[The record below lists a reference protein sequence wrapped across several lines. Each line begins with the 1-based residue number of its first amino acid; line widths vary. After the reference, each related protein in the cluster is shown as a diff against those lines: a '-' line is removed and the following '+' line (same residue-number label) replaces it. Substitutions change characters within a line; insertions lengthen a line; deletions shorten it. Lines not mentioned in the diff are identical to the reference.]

1 MQRCKTAVDVKRMEH
16 SMYILVRSASLVV
29 AIAAASGTVVWS
41 QARRPPQSPYLA
53 SPDNVVA
60 VRAGRMFDARAGTML
75 NNQIILIKGDR
86 IADSGPSVHIPP
98 EARVIDLS
106 GATVL
111 PGMIDG
117 HVHNAGRGDSVEMKT
132 IVMVQSAARDLD
144 AGFTTVVD
152 MDSRGGFGTVDLR
165 DAINEGLIKGPRMQ
179 VSGQSLNQRASS
191 VYPNPG
197 PGFYEGHTESKNING
212 PWLARAA
219 VREAKLHGVD
229 WIKIYTTQDFVG
241 RELNEFRPDGSLVA
255 SPSLTFEE
263 VQAIVDEAHRM
274 GLKVACHTYGGDG
287 MRSCIN
293 AGVDLSM
300 HVTELYKDD
309 ALINTV
315 VQKKLPIM
323 MTIDDLLGL
332 DTGDKRL
339 LANLGFTGD
348 KAVTRLGMAE
358 QTFRK
363 LLKAGVPLPFGSGAV
378 AGDGAFPHGHQADQF
393 AWMVKWGM
401 TPAQALQTAFMTEA
415 NVLNYNW
422 ANRVG
427 SLEKGKF
434 GDVIAVAGNPLTD
447 VSEMQRIKFVM
458 KGGVVM
464 KNDLA
469 SRSPSTAAQ

>member
-1 MQRCKTAVDVKRMEH
+1 MSSRVGLAGF
-16 SMYILVRSASLVV
+16 VV
-29 AIAAASGTVVWS
+29 AIAAASGTVVLS
-41 QARRPPQSPYLA
+41 QGPRTPPQSPYLA
-53 SPDNVVA
+53 APDNLVA
-60 VRAGRMFDARAGTML
+60 VRAGRMFDAKAGTLL
-75 NNQIILIKGDR
+75 NNQVILIKGDR
-86 IADSGPSVHIPP
+86 IIDVGPSVQIPP

-106 GATVL
+106 TATVL

-132 IVMVQSAARDLD
+132 IVMVQSAVRDLE
-144 AGFTTVVD
+144 AGFTTTVD

-165 DAINEGLIKGPRMQ
+165 DAINEGVIKGPRMQ

-191 VYPNPG
+191 PYPNPG
-197 PGFYEGHTESKNING
+197 PGFYSGHTEDKNING

-219 VREAKLHGVD
+219 VRESKLHGVD

-241 RELNEFRPDGSLVA
+241 GRELYEFKPDGSLVA

-287 MRSCIN
+287 MKSCIN

-309 ALINTV
+309 ALLNTV

-323 MTIDDLLGL
+323 ITIDDLVGL
-332 DTGDKRL
+332 DAGDKRL
-339 LANLGFTGD
+339 LGKLGFTGD
-348 KAVTRLGMAE
+348 KAVTRLAMADM
-358 QTFRK
+358 TFRK
-363 LLKAGVPLPFGSGAV
+363 LLKAGVPLVFGSGAV
-378 AGDGAFPHGHQADQF
+378 AGDGTFPHGKQADQF

-401 TPAQALQTAFMTEA
+401 TPTQALQTAFMSVA
-415 NVLNYNW
+415 GVLNYNW
-422 ANRVG
+422 ATRVG

-434 GDVIAVAGNPLTD
+434 ADVIAVSGNPLSD
-447 VSEMQRIKFVM
+447 VTEMERVKFVM
-458 KGGVVM
+458 KGGMVM
-464 KNDLA
+464 KNELPA
-469 SRSPSTAAQ
+469 RAPATAAQ

>member
-1 MQRCKTAVDVKRMEH
+1 MED
-16 SMYILVRSASLVV
+16 SMYNRVRFASLVV
-29 AIAAASGTVVWS
+29 AIAAASVPVVRS
-41 QARRPPQSPYLA
+41 QAPRPPQSPYLA
-53 SPDNVVA
+53 PPDNLVA
-60 VRAGRMFDARAGTML
+60 VRAGRMFDAKAGAMV
-75 NNQIILIKGDR
+75 NNQVILIKGDR
-86 IADSGPSVHIPP
+86 IADVGPSVQIPP

-132 IVMVQSAARDLD
+132 IVMVQSAARDLE
-144 AGFTTVVD
+144 AGFTTTVD

-165 DAINEGLIKGPRMQ
+165 EAINEGLIKGPRMQ
-179 VSGQSLNQRASS
+179 VSGQSLNQRASAP
-191 VYPNPG
+191 YPNPG
-197 PGFYEGHTESKNING
+197 PGFYSGHTEEKNING

-219 VREAKLHGVD
+219 VRESKLHGVD

-241 RELNEFRPDGSLVA
+241 GRELYEFKPDGSLVA
-255 SPSLTFEE
+255 SPSLTLEE

-293 AGVDLSM
+293 AAVDLSM

-309 ALINTV
+309 ALLNTV

-323 MTIDDLLGL
+323 MTIDDLAGL
-332 DTGDKRL
+332 DAGDKRL
-339 LANLGFTGD
+339 LAKLGFTGD

-378 AGDGAFPHGHQADQF
+378 AGDGAFPHGKQADQF

-422 ANRVG
+422 ATRVG

-447 VSEMQRIKFVM
+447 VTEMERVKFVM
-458 KGGVVM
+458 KGGVVV
-464 KNDLA
+464 KNELIPRA
-469 SRSPSTAAQ
+469 PSTASR

>member
-1 MQRCKTAVDVKRMEH
+1 LTQKKVED
-16 SMYILVRSASLVV
+16 SMCNRFRLASLVVV
-29 AIAAASGTVVWS
+29 AIAAVSGTVVWS
-41 QARRPPQSPYLA
+41 QAPRTPQSPYLA
-53 SPDNVVA
+53 TPDNLVA
-60 VRAGRMFDARAGTML
+60 VRAGRMFDAKAGTML

-86 IADSGPSVHIPP
+86 IADVGPSVQIPS
-98 EARVIDLS
+98 EAKVIDLRD
-106 GATVL
+106 ATVL

-132 IVMVQSAARDLD
+132 IVMVQSAVRDLE
-144 AGFTTVVD
+144 AGFTTTVD

-165 DAINEGLIKGPRMQ
+165 EAIDEGVIKGPRMQ

-191 VYPNPG
+191 PYPNPG
-197 PGFYEGHTESKNING
+197 PGFYSGFTEGKNING

-219 VREAKLHGVD
+219 VRESKLHGVD

-241 RELNEFRPDGSLVA
+241 GRELYEFKEDGSLVA
-255 SPSLTFEE
+255 SPSLTLEE

-309 ALINTV
+309 ALLNTV

-323 MTIDDLLGL
+323 MTIDDLAGL
-332 DTGDKRL
+332 NAGDKRL

-378 AGDGAFPHGHQADQF
+378 AGDGAFPHGKQADQF

-434 GDVIAVAGNPLTD
+434 ADVIAVAGNPLAD
-447 VSEMQRIKFVM
+447 VTEMERVKFVM

-464 KNDLA
+464 KNDLP
-469 SRSPSTAAQ
+469 SRPLSTAAR

>member
-1 MQRCKTAVDVKRMEH
+1 
-16 SMYILVRSASLVV
+16 MYNRLRLASLVV

-41 QARRPPQSPYLA
+41 QAPRRPPQSPYLA
-53 SPDNVVA
+53 APDNLVA
-60 VRAGRMFDARAGTML
+60 IRAGRMFDAKAGTML

-86 IADSGPSVHIPP
+86 ITDVGPSVQIPP

-132 IVMVQSAARDLD
+132 IVMVQSAARDLE

-152 MDSRGGFGTVDLR
+152 MDSRGGFGTVELR
-165 DAINEGLIKGPRMQ
+165 DAINEGMIKGPRMQ
-179 VSGQSLNQRASS
+179 VSGQSLNQRASAP
-191 VYPNPG
+191 YPNPG
-197 PGFYEGHTESKNING
+197 PGFYYGHPAEKNING

-219 VREAKLHGVD
+219 VRESKLHGVD

-241 RELNEFRPDGSLVA
+241 GQELNEFKPDGSLVA
-255 SPSLTFEE
+255 SPSLTLEE

-300 HVTELYKDD
+300 HVTELYRDD
-309 ALINTV
+309 ALLNTV

-323 MTIDDLLGL
+323 MTIDDLQGL
-332 DTGDKRL
+332 DAGDKRL

-348 KAVTRLGMAE
+348 KAVTRMGMAE
-358 QTFRK
+358 LTFKK

-378 AGDGAFPHGHQADQF
+378 AGDGAFPHGNQADQF

-427 SLEKGKF
+427 NLEKGKF

-447 VSEMQRIKFVM
+447 VSEMQRVRFVM

-469 SRSPSTAAQ
+469 SRQTSTAAQQ

>member
-1 MQRCKTAVDVKRMEH
+1 MED
-16 SMYILVRSASLVV
+16 SMPNRRRFASLVV
-29 AIAAASGTVVWS
+29 AMAAMLGTTVWPQPS
-41 QARRPPQSPYLA
+41 RRVQSPYLA
-53 SPDNVVA
+53 PPENLVA
-60 VRAGRMFDARAGTML
+60 VRAGRMFDAKAGTML

-86 IADSGPSVHIPP
+86 IADVGPSVQIPP
-98 EARVIDLS
+98 EAREIDLS

-132 IVMVQSAARDLD
+132 IVMVQSAERDLD
-144 AGFTTVVD
+144 AGFTTTVD

-179 VSGQSLNQRASS
+179 VSGQSLNQRASGP
-191 VYPNPG
+191 YPNPG
-197 PGFYEGHTESKNING
+197 PGFYSGHTEEKNING

-219 VREAKLHGVD
+219 VRESKLHGAD

-241 RELNEFRPDGSLVA
+241 GRELYEFKPDGSLVA

-323 MTIDDLLGL
+323 MTIDDLAGL

-339 LANLGFTGD
+339 LANLGLTGA
-348 KAVTRLGMAE
+348 KAVT
-358 QTFRK
+358 
-363 LLKAGVPLPFGSGAV
+363 
-378 AGDGAFPHGHQADQF
+378 
-393 AWMVKWGM
+393 
-401 TPAQALQTAFMTEA
+401 
-415 NVLNYNW
+415 
-422 ANRVG
+422 
-427 SLEKGKF
+427 
-434 GDVIAVAGNPLTD
+434 
-447 VSEMQRIKFVM
+447 
-458 KGGVVM
+458 
-464 KNDLA
+464 
-469 SRSPSTAAQ
+469 

>member
-1 MQRCKTAVDVKRMEH
+1 MSSR
-16 SMYILVRSASLVV
+16 VRLAGLVV
-29 AIAAASGTVVWS
+29 AIAVASGTVVWS
-41 QARRPPQSPYLA
+41 QGPRTPPQSPHLA
-53 SPDNVVA
+53 APDNLVA
-60 VRAGRMFDARAGTML
+60 VRAGRMFDAKAGTLL
-75 NNQIILIKGDR
+75 NNQVILIKGDR
-86 IADSGPSVHIPP
+86 ITEVGPTVTIPP

-106 GATVL
+106 NATVL

-144 AGFTTVVD
+144 AGFTTTVD

-179 VSGQSLNQRASS
+179 VSGQSLNQRASGP
-191 VYPNPG
+191 YPNPG
-197 PGFYEGHTESKNING
+197 PGFYSGHTEEKNING

-219 VREAKLHGVD
+219 VRESKLHGVD

-241 RELNEFRPDGSLVA
+241 GRELYEFKPDGSLVA

-287 MRSCIN
+287 MKSCIN

-309 ALINTV
+309 ALLNTL

-323 MTIDDLLGL
+323 MTIDDLVGL
-332 DTGDKRL
+332 HAGDKRL
-339 LANLGFTGD
+339 LEKLGITGD

-358 QTFRK
+358 LTFKK

-378 AGDGAFPHGHQADQF
+378 AGDGAFPHGKQADQF
-393 AWMVKWGM
+393 AYMVKWGM
-401 TPAQALQTAFMTEA
+401 TPAQALQTAFMVEA

-434 GDVIAVAGNPLTD
+434 ADVIAVAGNPLSD
-447 VSEMQRIKFVM
+447 VTEMERVRFVM
-458 KGGVVM
+458 KGGVVF
-464 KNDLA
+464 KNDLQ
-469 SRSPSTAAQ
+469 SRPPSTAAQ